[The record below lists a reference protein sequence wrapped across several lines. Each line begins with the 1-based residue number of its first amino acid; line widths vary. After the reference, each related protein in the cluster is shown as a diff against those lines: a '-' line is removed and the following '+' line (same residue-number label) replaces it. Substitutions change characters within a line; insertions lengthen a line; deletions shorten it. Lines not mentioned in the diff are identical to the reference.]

1 MEAIL
6 MAISHSS
13 RAGSALSLGAAAI
26 LLVAS
31 AGAAHAA
38 VTVIGGGMAQ
48 ACSQAAVSGESDV
61 KFEKICTEA
70 LESEFMV
77 ARDRAGTY
85 VNRGVLK
92 LRRGDYQQA
101 SQDFSSAARVMPEMA
116 EAYVNRGAAS
126 IGQHHYAESLT
137 DINKALA
144 LGVEEPAKAYYNRAL
159 AYEGLDDAKSAYFDY
174 RKAIEIQPGW
184 NAPKEQ
190 LTRFSVSHR
199 DGS

>member
-1 MEAIL
+1 MRRAN
-6 MAISHSS
+6 ISRSHPGL
-13 RAGSALSLGAAAI
+13 RLAAALAAAVAGSAS
-26 LLVAS
+26 AS
-31 AGAAHAA
+31 HAA

-48 ACSQAAVSGESDV
+48 ACSVAAITGQSD
-61 KFEKICTEA
+61 FRSEKLCTDA
-70 LESEFMV
+70 LDTEFLDV
-77 ARDRAGTY
+77 RDRAGTY

-92 LRRGDYQQA
+92 LRRGDYKQA
-101 SQDFSSAARVMPEMA
+101 SADFDSAAKVMPSMG

-126 IGQHHYAESLT
+126 IGQRHYAEGLA

-174 RKAIEIQPGW
+174 QKAIEIQPDW

>member
-1 MEAIL
+1 
-6 MAISHSS
+6 MATSQRF
-13 RAGSALSLGAAAI
+13 RAGSALGLGAV
-26 LLVAS
+26 LLAAS
-31 AGAAHAA
+31 AGGAHAA

-61 KFEKICTEA
+61 KFERVCTEA

-92 LRRGDYQQA
+92 LRRGDYKQA
-101 SQDFSSAARVMPEMA
+101 AQDFSSAVRVMPEMG

-126 IGQHHYAESLT
+126 IGQHRYAESLT
-137 DINKALA
+137 DINKALS

-174 RKAIEIQPGW
+174 RKAIEIQPDW